1 VGAGKAFRQED
12 VVAAERR
19 SAAEDQPVMARR
31 HRADLQ
37 SLLARFSTFC
47 IAQGRS
53 FVAAAGR
60 SFKAMYPIRVRPAG
74 VVGGDEVGDNA
85 LAPSTE
91 RHLQFLER
99 QRNSKLPLS
108 IGRCHRNCT
117 GRTVTRSY
125 GEACTVT
132 VANVLAEISG
142 FPCDTSCR

>member
-1 VGAGKAFRQED
+1 MGAGKTFRQED

-19 SAAEDQPVMARR
+19 SAAEDQPVMAQR
-31 HRADLQ
+31 HRADLHT
-37 SLLARFSTFC
+37 LLARFSTFC

-60 SFKAMYPIRVRPAG
+60 SLEAMYPIRAQPAE

-85 LAPSTE
+85 LAPSTD

-117 GRTVTRSY
+117 GGMVKPFYCEAFTVTLAS
-125 GEACTVT
+125 
-132 VANVLAEISG
+132 VLAEVSG
-142 FPCDTSCR
+142 KPLETFCK

>member
-1 VGAGKAFRQED
+1 MAV
-12 VVAAERR
+12 ERR
-19 SAAEDQPVMARR
+19 SAAEDQPVMAQR
-31 HRADLQ
+31 HRADLHT
-37 SLLARFSTFC
+37 LLARFSTFC

-60 SFKAMYPIRVRPAG
+60 WFKAMYPIRVQPAG

-108 IGRCHRNCT
+108 IGAVIATAPVEWSSLFTAKH
-117 GRTVTRSY
+117 SLSLLQ
-125 GEACTVT
+125 AC
-132 VANVLAEISG
+132 
-142 FPCDTSCR
+142 